1 VTTIPGPTPL
11 LSVVVAVY
19 DVEHWVREC
28 LESVAQCVPRDT
40 EVIIIDDGSTDSS
53 PAICD
58 EIAAGRPLW
67 RVVHQANAGLG
78 AARNVGID
86 LATGDYVGFLDGDDV
101 LLPAYADLVRRAVAD
116 GVHVATGAVNRTDG
130 ERDWPSSLHARAL
143 QDVGDRVVLVDDPS
157 LIYDTTAWNKV
168 YRRAFLLEH
177 GLRFPEGVLYED
189 LPVTVRA
196 LHFSG
201 PVAVVH
207 EPVYRWRSRQGER
220 SITQRRNELA
230 NLTDRFAAVR
240 DVDVFL
246 QAQQLLDLREHHDIK
261 VLQLDLPLYTAALP
275 ESDGAYR
282 AAYLTFFRHVVSG
295 LPQRLLDAQPPT
307 LRLYVALAEAGRMDD
322 LVKVV
327 RARRGRRAW
336 AEDDRGRLAR
346 AKDNLAS
353 FAIEREVGLATPRQL
368 ARRATTSTLKALLPE
383 RVSREVV
390 ALLQRVRG
398 QAG

>member
-1 VTTIPGPTPL
+1 MTAQPGGTPL

-19 DVEHWVREC
+19 DVERWVREC
-28 LESVAQCVPRDT
+28 LESIAQVVPRDT
-40 EVIIIDDGSTDSS
+40 EVIIIDDGSTDAS

-58 EIAAGRPLW
+58 AFAADRPGW
-67 RVVHQANAGLG
+67 KVVHQSNAGLG

-86 LATGDYVGFLDGDDV
+86 LATGEYVGFVDGDDV
-101 LLPAYADLVRRAVAD
+101 LMPAYADLVRRAVVQ

-130 ERDWPSSLHARAL
+130 ERDWPSGLHARAL

-168 YRRAFLLEH
+168 YRRSFLAEH

-196 LHFSG
+196 LHFAG

-220 SITQRRNELA
+220 SITQRRNELV

-240 DVDVFL
+240 DVDEFL
-246 QAQQLLDLREHHDIK
+246 ETQQLLVLREHHDAK

-275 ESDGAYR
+275 ESDEAYR
-282 AAYLTFFRHVVSG
+282 AAYLTFFRHVVAG
-295 LPQRLLDAQPPT
+295 LPQSLIDAEPPT
-307 LRLYVALAEAGRMDD
+307 LRLYVTLAAAGRMDD

-336 AEDDRGRLAR
+336 ADDDRGHLAR
-346 AKDNLAS
+346 ARDNLAS
-353 FAIEREVGLATPRQL
+353 FAIERDAGPTSTLQL
-368 ARRATTSTLKALLPE
+368 VWRATTSTLKALLPDW
-383 RVSREVV
+383 
-390 ALLQRVRG
+390 AKQRVAILLGRLRRQG
-398 QAG
+398 G

>member
-1 VTTIPGPTPL
+1 MTAIPGPTPV

-19 DVEHWVREC
+19 DVERWVREC
-28 LESVAQCVPRDT
+28 LESVARCVPHDT
-40 EVIIIDDGSTDSS
+40 EVIIVDDGSTDAS

-240 DVDVFL
+240 DVDEFL

>member
-1 VTTIPGPTPL
+1 MTAPSGRPPL

-19 DVEHWVREC
+19 DVERWVREC
-28 LESVAQCVPRDT
+28 LESVAQVVPRDT
-40 EVIIIDDGSTDSS
+40 EVIVIDDGSTDSS

-58 EIAAGRPLW
+58 AIAAGRPGW
-67 RVVHQANAGLG
+67 RVVHQSNAGLG

-86 LATGDYVGFLDGDDV
+86 LATGEYVGFVDGDDV
-101 LLPAYADLVRRAVAD
+101 LLPAYAELVRRAVAD

-130 ERDWPSSLHARAL
+130 ERDWPSALHARAL
-143 QDVGDRVVLVDDPS
+143 QGVGDHGVLVDDPS
-157 LIYDTTAWNKV
+157 LIFDTTAWNKV
-168 YRRAFLLEH
+168 YRRSFLLEH

-201 PVAVVH
+201 RVAVVH
-207 EPVYRWRSRQGER
+207 EPVYRWRSRLGER
-220 SITQRRNELA
+220 SITQRRNELG

-240 DVDVFL
+240 DVDQFL
-246 QAQQLLDLREHHDIK
+246 EAQQLHGLREHHDVK

-307 LRLYVALAEAGRMDD
+307 LRLYVALADAGRMDD

-327 RARRGRRAW
+327 RARRGRKAW
-336 AEDDRGRLAR
+336 ADDDRGRLERAR
-346 AKDNLAS
+346 DNLAS
-353 FAIEREVGLATPRQL
+353 FAIEREVGPATTVQL
-368 ARRATTSTLKALLPE
+368 VRRATTSTLKALLPE
-383 RVSREVV
+383 RAKQQVD
-390 ALLQRVRG
+390 ALLRVRG
-398 QAG
+398 QGG

>member
-1 VTTIPGPTPL
+1 LPGPTPL

-19 DVEHWVREC
+19 DVERWVREC
-28 LESVAQCVPRDT
+28 LESVARVVPRGT
-40 EVIIIDDGSTDSS
+40 EVIVVDDGSTDRS

-58 EIAAGRPLW
+58 AIAAGRPGW

-86 LATGDYVGFLDGDDV
+86 LATGEYVGFVDGDDV
-101 LLPAYADLVRRAVAD
+101 LLPAYADLVRRAAAD
-116 GVHVATGAVNRTDG
+116 GVNVATGAVNRTDG
-130 ERDWPSSLHARAL
+130 ERDWPSSLHLRAL
-143 QDVGDRVVLVDDPS
+143 QEVGDQVVLVDDPS

-168 YRRAFLLEH
+168 YRRSFLAEH

-220 SITQRRNELA
+220 SITQRRNELG

-240 DVDVFL
+240 DVDEFL
-246 QAQQLLDLREHHDIK
+246 EAQQLLALREHHDVK

-295 LPQRLLDAQPPT
+295 LPQQLLDAQPPT
-307 LRLYVALAEAGRMDD
+307 LRLYVALAAAGRMDD
-322 LVKVV
+322 LAAVV
-327 RARRGRRAW
+327 RARRSERAW
-336 AEDDRGRLAR
+336 AHDERGRLAR
-346 AKDNLAS
+346 TRDNLAS
-353 FAIEREVGLATPRQL
+353 FAVEREVGTATTAQL
-368 ARRATTSTLKALLPE
+368 VRRAATSTLKTLLPE
-383 RVSREVV
+383 RARRGAM
-390 ALLQRVRG
+390 ALAGRVRG
-398 QAG
+398 QGG

>member
-1 VTTIPGPTPL
+1 VTTVPGSAPL

-19 DVEHWVREC
+19 NVERWVREC
-28 LESVAQCVPRDT
+28 LESVARVVPADT
-40 EVIIIDDGSTDSS
+40 EVIVIDDGSTDNSR
-53 PAICD
+53 AICD
-58 EIAAGRPLW
+58 AIAAGRPHW

-86 LATGDYVGFLDGDDV
+86 LATGEYVGFVDGDDV
-101 LLPAYADLVRRAVAD
+101 LLPPYAELARRAAAD
-116 GVHVATGAVNRTDG
+116 GVNVATGAVNRTDG
-130 ERDWPSSLHARAL
+130 ERDWPSSLHSRAL
-143 QDVGDRVVLVDDPS
+143 QDVGDQVVLVDDPS

-168 YRRAFLLEH
+168 YRRAFLAEH

-196 LHFSG
+196 LHFAG

-220 SITQRRNELA
+220 SITQRRNELV

-240 DVDVFL
+240 DVDEFL
-246 QAQQLLDLREHHDIK
+246 ETQQLLTLREHHDVK

-295 LPQRLLDAQPPT
+295 LPQRLLDDQPPT
-307 LRLYVALAEAGRMDD
+307 LRLYVALANAGRMDD

-336 AEDDRGRLAR
+336 AHDDRGRLER

-353 FAIEREVGLATPRQL
+353 FAIERDVGPATTVQL
-368 ARRATTSTLKALLPE
+368 VRRATTSTLKALLPE
-383 RVSREVV
+383 RVKQQVT
-390 ALLQRVRG
+390 ALLLRLRG
-398 QAG
+398 QGG